1 MVVAVPIGAGR
12 TSNNC
17 LIAATRPLW
26 HPAFTGRSARRREN
40 PTNVSF
46 FWDHASGRPN
56 FPAT

>member
-46 FWDHASGRPN
+46 FLGSRVG
-56 FPAT
+56 TS